1 MALNAATQFYLEIP
15 PVTRIY
21 TTACVLTTLVVVCSS
36 LLHVIFVIVQLKIE
50 FYSMTLE
57 LFLFQHLNI
66 ISPLQLYYNP
76 HLILY
81 RLQLWRFITTFL
93 FFGSSV
99 GMGFFFNII
108 FTYRYCRMLEEGSF
122 RGRSSDFVVM
132 FVFGATLMAILGVFM
147 NLLFLGQ
154 AFTLMFVYVWSRRN
168 PFIRMNILGI
178 VNFQVIFVEVKLNFQ
193 YNFTK

>member
-1 MALNAATQFYLEIP
+1 MNIYL
-15 PVTRIY
+15 
-21 TTACVLTTLVVVCSS
+21 
-36 LLHVIFVIVQLKIE
+36 
-50 FYSMTLE
+50 
-57 LFLFQHLNI
+57 QHLNI

-76 HLILY
+76 YLILY
-81 RLQLWRFITTFL
+81 RLQLWRLFTTFL

-99 GMGFFFNII
+99 GIGFFFNII

-132 FVFGATLMAILGVFM
+132 FMFGATLMTIMGVFI

-168 PFIRMNILGI
+168 PFIRMNILGV
-178 VNFQVIFVEVKLNFQ
+178 VNFQVFITDTRYRFMSVDGLVVCLGSLFAMGVALFLHDPRQ
-193 YNFTK
+193 CDLDRYRWHGRRSHLFLPGGCLSAAA